1 MMQQNFSE
9 RDSGERAEIDQE
21 TAKRVVEGWT
31 GPAAGWGNF
40 LAPDVIYTS
49 PIHGRLVGRD
59 AVLAAMGRADESLGG
74 LRREVNDVIVDGPF
88 IAIRYLAVGTHDRE
102 YRGIPPTGREIDT
115 RGIVIF
121 RMHDGQAVEGWNILD
136 QHGRLSRMRA
146 DADAALHTPGPAPIP
161 EIDAT
166 CPTPSR
172 SEIEKLVREFFTRV
186 WTSHPAP
193 SGVLAENVVF
203 HPTLG
208 TSVTGIAGVIAVNA
222 GWWTAFPDMRQRRGE
237 ILVSGD
243 LAATWYSGTFTD
255 TTGFAGHAPTGR
267 PVAYDGHIMFRV
279 NCGRIVE
286 IWSSTDV
293 ARIMAHLTD

>member
-1 MMQQNFSE
+1 MMQQNLNE
-9 RDSGERAEIDQE
+9 RGSGERAEIDQE

-31 GPAAGWGNF
+31 GPAAGWKDF
-40 LAPDVIYTS
+40 LAADVIYTS

-59 AVLAAMGRADESLGG
+59 MVLAAMGRVDESLGG
-74 LRREVNDVIVDGPF
+74 LRREVRDVIVDGPF
-88 IAIRYLAVGTHDRE
+88 IALRYLAVGTHDRE

-115 RGIVIF
+115 HGIVIF

-146 DADAALHTPGPAPIP
+146 DADVDVATRTPGAATTP
-161 EIDAT
+161 EIDAE
-166 CPTPSR
+166 CPPPAR
-172 SEIEKLVREFFTRV
+172 SEMDKLVRDFFTRV

-193 SGVLAENVVF
+193 GGVLAENVVF

-208 TSVTGIAGVIAVNA
+208 TSVTGVADVIDVNA

-243 LAATWYSGTFTD
+243 LAATWYAATGTD
-255 TTGFAGHAPTGR
+255 TGGFAG
-267 PVAYDGHIMFRV
+267 
-279 NCGRIVE
+279 
-286 IWSSTDV
+286 
-293 ARIMAHLTD
+293 